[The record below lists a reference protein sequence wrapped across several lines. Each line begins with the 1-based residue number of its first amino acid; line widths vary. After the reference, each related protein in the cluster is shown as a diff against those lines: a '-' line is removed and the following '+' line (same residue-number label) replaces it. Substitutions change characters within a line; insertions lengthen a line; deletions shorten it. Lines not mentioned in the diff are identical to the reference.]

1 VQGTVRRAHLH
12 TLAVSLACLVTL
24 EAGARADDPPPA
36 PPPPPPS
43 QAQPIAEVRVIG
55 DKADALQK
63 VPGSGTLITSKE
75 IEDAQPYDV
84 SEMLRRVPGLTA
96 TQQES
101 NGLRLDVGIH
111 GLDPGRSRRVL
122 ILEDG
127 VPISVNPYSEPDI
140 YYVPAMERM
149 RGIEVVKGS
158 GNILFGP
165 QTIGGVI
172 NFLTL
177 MPPDHRHETAELD
190 AGFWMGDRC
199 TPGSPCLL
207 GNRPEGYVSAFVSHG
222 DAPSEHVRYI
232 VQVMHKESDG
242 TRLEGFSITD
252 ALGKVVFD
260 TGPRGEAT
268 LKLGFRDDEA
278 MSDDNGL
285 TQGMYLSDPRQPT
298 LSPADRV
305 SQQHFDA
312 SVTHVQRFDDNTKLT
327 TITYAYRT
335 QRVWNRQD
343 YDRNTP
349 DASLLPLNQ
358 YDYWVGDTS
367 LTGGALYFRN
377 TDTILDR
384 YYNVAGVEPRL
395 EWRFPTGEI
404 SHTLNVGARLLYETA
419 HYEQRTGSTPT
430 SDAGTLDYVFDH
442 STYALATYAEDR
454 LEVRDWLL
462 VTPGIRIEEAHFTS
476 NVTREGDMDTSQPG
490 GGWASGIIPGI
501 GMVAGTP
508 KANVYAGMHVGWAP
522 PRVTSPVSPNPTTT
536 AVQLQPESS
545 INYELGTRLTYRRL
559 WHLEGTGYLIN
570 FNNQVISS
578 SGDLSSSGAT
588 EQVNG
593 GATLHYG
600 LEGAASFGL
609 GEALAIKSTAIDLG
623 ARYTF
628 AHATFNGG
636 PNSPYNGNWLP
647 YAPAAALVGTLDVQH
662 RSGIAGQV
670 AWSYVGEQ
678 FTDAQNTLIPDA
690 TGRTG
695 KLPAYQTVDVMLR
708 YKLRGTGLT
717 FKLAAKDATNQ
728 TYVFARRPDGIQV
741 GGFAQILAG
750 VRWDWDEKRDEGGA
764 P

>member
-1 VQGTVRRAHLH
+1 MRRAVLH
-12 TLAVSLACLVTL
+12 SAPACLACLL
-24 EAGARADDPPPA
+24 GSGFAHADEPAPVPPPV
-36 PPPPPPS
+36 P
-43 QAQPIAEVRVIG
+43 QPVPEVRVIG

-63 VPGSGTLITSKE
+63 VPGSGTLVTSKE
-75 IEDAQPYDV
+75 IEDAQPVDV

-96 TQQES
+96 TQSES

-127 VPISVNPYSEPDI
+127 VPVSVNPYAEPDL

-177 MPPDHRHETAELD
+177 VPPEHRHETAEID
-190 AGFWMGDRC
+190 AGWWAGDRC
-199 TPGSPCLL
+199 SSGSPCLF
-207 GNRPEGYVSAFVSHG
+207 GNRPEAYTSVLLSHG
-222 DAPSEHVRYI
+222 DAPSEHVRYV
-232 VQVMHKESDG
+232 VQLLHKQSDG
-242 TRLEGFSITD
+242 TRMEGFSITD
-252 ALGKVVFD
+252 VLGKVVFD

-285 TQGMYLSDPRQPT
+285 TQAMYLADPRQPS

-305 SQQHFDA
+305 SQQHLDL
-312 SVTHVQRFDDNTKLT
+312 SLTHVQRFDDNTKLT
-327 TITYAYRT
+327 TIAYAYRT

-349 DASLLPLNQ
+349 GASLLPLSQ
-358 YDYWVGDTS
+358 YDYWVGDTN

-384 YYNVAGVEPRL
+384 YYDVAGVEPRF
-395 EWRFPTGEI
+395 EWRTETGGLGN
-404 SHTLNVGARLLYETA
+404 TLNVGARMLYENA
-419 HYEQRTGSTPT
+419 HYEQRTGSSPT

-442 STYALATYAEDR
+442 STWAFATYAEDR

-462 VTPGIRIEEAHFTS
+462 VTPGVRLEEAHFS
-476 NVTREGDMDTSQPG
+476 SDVTREGDADTSQPG
-490 GGWASGIIPGI
+490 GGWASGVIPGI

-508 KANVYAGMHVGWAP
+508 KANVYAGIHVGWAP
-522 PRVTSPVSPNPTTT
+522 PRITSPITPNPGTT

-545 INYELGTRLTYRRL
+545 INYELGTRLTFKRL
-559 WHLEGTGYLIN
+559 LHLEGTAYLID
-570 FNNQVISS
+570 FDNQVIAS
-578 SGDLSSSGAT
+578 SGTGSSGAT

-593 GATLHYG
+593 GATRHVG
-600 LEGAASFGL
+600 LEGGASFGL
-609 GEALAIKSTAIDLG
+609 GEALGTKTTAIDLG

-628 AHATFNGG
+628 ARATFDGG
-636 PNSPYNGNWLP
+636 PYNNNWLP
-647 YAPAAALVGTLDVQH
+647 YAPAATLVGTLDVQH
-662 RSGIAGQV
+662 RSGVAGEV
-670 AWSYVGEQ
+670 AWTYVGEQ
-678 FTDAQNTLIPDA
+678 FTDAQNTLVPDA

-695 KLPAYQTVDVMLR
+695 KIPAYQNVDVMLR

-717 FKLAAKDATNQ
+717 FKLAAKDAMNQ
-728 TYVFARRPDGIQV
+728 TYIFARRPDGIQV
-741 GGFAQILAG
+741 SGFSQILAG
-750 VRWDWDEKRDEGGA
+750 VRWDWDEQPAAA

>member
-1 VQGTVRRAHLH
+1 VRR
-12 TLAVSLACLVTL
+12 TLLRCLAAGLGCLIALATVASSERL
-24 EAGARADDPPPA
+24 ARADDAPPA
-36 PPPPPPS
+36 PAP
-43 QAQPIAEVRVIG
+43 QPVAEVRVIG

-63 VPGSGTLITSKE
+63 VPGSGTLITTKE
-75 IEDAQPYDV
+75 IEDAQPDDV

-127 VPISVNPYSEPDI
+127 VPVAVNPYSEPDI

-177 MPPDHRHETAELD
+177 TPPDHRHETAELD
-190 AGFWMGDRC
+190 AGFWSGDQC
-199 TPGSPCLL
+199 HPGSPCLL
-207 GNRPEGYVSAFVSHG
+207 GTRPEGYASVLVSHG
-222 DAPSEHVRYI
+222 DAPSEHLRYI
-232 VQVMHKESDG
+232 VQILHKESDG
-242 TRLEGFSITD
+242 TRMEGFSITD

-285 TQGMYLSDPRQPT
+285 TQAMYQADPRQPT

-312 SVTHVQRFDDNTKLT
+312 SLTHVQRFDDNTKLT
-327 TITYAYRT
+327 TLTYAYRT

-349 DASLLPLNQ
+349 DASLLPLDQ

-367 LTGGALYFRN
+367 LTGGAIYFRN

-384 YYNVAGVEPRL
+384 HYDVAGVEPRL
-395 EWRFPTGEI
+395 EWRVATGEI

-442 STYALATYAEDR
+442 STWAFATYAEDR

-462 VTPGIRIEEAHFTS
+462 VTPGIRFEEAHFSS
-476 NVTREGDMDTSQPG
+476 NVSREGDVDTSQPA
-490 GGWASGIIPGI
+490 GGWATGVIPGI
-501 GMVAGTP
+501 GMVAGAP

-522 PRVTSPVSPNPTTT
+522 PRVTSPISPNPGTT
-536 AVQLQPESS
+536 ATELQPESS
-545 INYELGTRLTYRRL
+545 INYELGTRLTYKRL
-559 WHLEGTGYLIN
+559 LHVEGTAYLID

-578 SGDLSSSGAT
+578 SGDLASSGAT

-593 GATLHYG
+593 GATRHYG
-600 LEGAASFGL
+600 LEGGASFGVGQAAGL
-609 GEALAIKSTAIDLG
+609 KSTAIDLG

-628 AHATFNGG
+628 AHATFDGG
-636 PNSPYNGNWLP
+636 PYNGNWLP
-647 YAPAAALVGTLDVQH
+647 YAPAATLVGTLDVQH
-662 RSGIAGQV
+662 TSGLAGQV
-670 AWSYVGEQ
+670 AWTYVGEQ
-678 FTDAQNTLIPDA
+678 FTDAQNTLIADA

-695 KLPAYQTVDVMLR
+695 KLPSYQMVDAMLR

-717 FKLAAKDATNQ
+717 FKLAAKSALNQ
-728 TYVFARRPDGIQV
+728 TYIFARRPDGIQV
-741 GGFAQILAG
+741 GGFAQFLAG
-750 VRWDWDEKRDEGGA
+750 VRWDWDAA
-764 P
+764 PDDKPVP

>member
-1 VQGTVRRAHLH
+1 M
-12 TLAVSLACLVTL
+12 LAAMASLGEPSV
-24 EAGARADDPPPA
+24 RADDTQPPA
-36 PPPPPPS
+36 PPPAPAPALPPASRPL
-43 QAQPIAEVRVIG
+43 AEVRVIG

-63 VPGSGTLITSKE
+63 VPGSGTLITTKE
-75 IEDAQPYDV
+75 IEDAQPTDAA
-84 SEMLRRVPGLTA
+84 EMLRRVPGLTA

-177 MPPDHRHETAELD
+177 TPPDHRHETAEID
-190 AGFWMGDRC
+190 AGFWSGDQC
-199 TPGSPCLL
+199 HPGSPCLF
-207 GNRPEGYVSAFVSHG
+207 GYRPEGYASIFASHG

-232 VQVMHKESDG
+232 VQVLHKESDG

-285 TQGMYLSDPRQPT
+285 TQAMYLSDPRQPT
-298 LSPADRV
+298 LSPADKV

-312 SVTHVQRFDDNTKLT
+312 SLIHVQRFDDNTKLT

-349 DASLLPLNQ
+349 DASLLPLGQ

-384 YYNVAGVEPRL
+384 HYDVAGVEPRL
-395 EWRFPTGEI
+395 EWRAATGEI
-404 SHTLNVGARLLYETA
+404 SHTLNVGARLLYEAA
-419 HYEQRTGSTPT
+419 HYEQRSGSTPT

-442 STYALATYAEDR
+442 STLAFAAYAEDR

-462 VTPGIRIEEAHFTS
+462 VTPGIRLEEAHFSS
-476 NVTREGDMDTSQPG
+476 NVSREGDMDTSQPG
-490 GGWASGIIPGI
+490 GGWASGVIPGI

-522 PRVTSPVSPNPTTT
+522 PRVTSPISPKPGTT
-536 AVQLQPESS
+536 AVELMPESS
-545 INYELGTRLTYRRL
+545 INYELGTRLTYRRVL
-559 WHLEGTGYLIN
+559 HVEGTAYLID
-570 FNNQVISS
+570 FDNQVISS

-593 GATLHYG
+593 GATRHYG
-600 LEGAASFGL
+600 LEGGASFGVGQAAGL
-609 GEALAIKSTAIDLG
+609 KSTAIDLG

-628 AHATFNGG
+628 AHATFAGG
-636 PNSPYNGNWLP
+636 PYNGNWLP
-647 YAPAAALVGTLDVQH
+647 YAPAATLIGNLDVQH
-662 RSGIAGQV
+662 TSGLAGQL
-670 AWSYVGEQ
+670 AWTYVGEQ

-695 KLPAYQTVDVMLR
+695 KIPAYQMVDVNLR
-708 YKLRGTGLT
+708 YKLRGTGVT
-717 FKLAAKDATNQ
+717 FKLAAKDALNQ
-728 TYVFARRPDGIQV
+728 TYIFARRPDGIQV
-741 GGFAQILAG
+741 GGFSQILAG
-750 VRWDWDEKRDEGGA
+750 VRWDWDEKRDDA
-764 P
+764 PAAP